1 MTLAL
6 ILAGWGALAV
16 VVVACVWRF
25 GTFLDGQSDPDRR
38 TRWNREAPVHDQNL
52 AGQPGANHGEK

>member
-1 MTLAL
+1 MTVALFLA
-6 ILAGWGALAV
+6 AWCGLAV

-38 TRWNREAPVHDQNL
+38 TRWNRETAHAAQHESKP
-52 AGQPGANHGEK
+52 E